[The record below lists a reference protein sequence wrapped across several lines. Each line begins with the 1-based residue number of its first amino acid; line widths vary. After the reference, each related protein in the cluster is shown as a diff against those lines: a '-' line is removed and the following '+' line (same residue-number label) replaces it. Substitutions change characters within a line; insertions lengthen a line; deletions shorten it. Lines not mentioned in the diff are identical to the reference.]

1 MKISNYLFGLLP
13 VLISLAGCGG
23 GESTATK
30 QDETNPAATESVFD
44 PMVGTIDTAKAVE
57 DLSADRTEKLDKELE
72 KTQ

>member
-57 DLSADRTEKLDKELE
+57 ELSTNRTDDLNKEIEKS
-72 KTQ
+72 Q